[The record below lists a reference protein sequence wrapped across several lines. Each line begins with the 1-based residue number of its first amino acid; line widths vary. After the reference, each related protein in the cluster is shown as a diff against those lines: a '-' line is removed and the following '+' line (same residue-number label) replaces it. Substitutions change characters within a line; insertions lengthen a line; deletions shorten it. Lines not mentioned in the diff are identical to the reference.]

1 MMRERST
8 RRLQE
13 RLVLHRL
20 FLRDLHS
27 LPPLPLPLPR
37 RIQKRV
43 LPAKRLPPLPP
54 LPPLLNDVKAPV
66 KAPVEALAAARP
78 RLLPENSS
86 LRQTT

>member
-1 MMRERST
+1 MTRGRST

-13 RLVLHRL
+13 RLVLHRW
-20 FLRDLHS
+20 FLRDPHS
-27 LPPLPLPLPR
+27 LPLLPLPR
-37 RIQKRV
+37 RIQNRV
-43 LPAKRLPPLPP
+43 LTAKRLLPL
-54 LPPLLNDVKAPV
+54 PLLNDI